1 MPVLYK
7 TLLKYGCP
15 QQINDDTLTVV
26 TRTVSANKII
36 VHSGLPQRSH
46 ADLHKETP

>member
-1 MPVLYK
+1 MPVFHK

-15 QQINDDTLTVV
+15 QQINEDTLTVI
-26 TRTVSANKII
+26 TRTVSENKII
-36 VHSGLPQRSH
+36 VHSRLPQRSH